1 MTFETPLLLAAA
13 PIVGGLL
20 LAGAWLARRRRITA
34 ASAWSSAL
42 GNLARR
48 RARWTPAI
56 LAVGGALAAVAFAGP
71 RGGPRSVVS
80 ESRALNLVI
89 AVDVSRSMLAEDVAP
104 SRLQR
109 AVREAR
115 RLVEDLPGDRLGL
128 IAFAGKSYI
137 LSPLTVD
144 GGAVEMYLDAL
155 DPDIASE
162 GGTSLSAV
170 LRQGS
175 ELLTATRDGADR
187 VLVVFTDGEAHD
199 SLDDALAA
207 ARALARQGITLIL
220 VAEGGVEPVRI
231 PIRDQN
237 GALLEYKLDENGEVV
252 RTRRSDVAL
261 RGIAEAAKGSVVASE
276 LPDQAGAARELVATL
291 RRSASRESRTA
302 DLEPLAWVPILVA
315 AILLLLD
322 TWRQKA
328 GALVGL
334 LLMLTAAPA
343 SAQRPSPGE
352 RKLATGDT
360 SAAASAFL
368 KEASRAS
375 SDTALYDAGTAAL
388 AAGDIEAAHS
398 ALSLAAKSVDPGL
411 RYRALYNLGVVSLM
425 VARSDTAKREAMTQE
440 AIDNLRE
447 ALLLAPSSE
456 RAKWNLE
463 LAERMRPP
471 PSGGGGGGQSGGPSQ
486 PQPQQAKPTPASGG
500 LNKSQAEQ
508 ILSSMEREELGTQMA
523 RQRKLRAPPPP
534 GKDW

>member
-13 PIVGGLL
+13 PILGGVL
-20 LAGAWLARRRRITA
+20 LAGAWLARRRRLRA
-34 ASAWSSAL
+34 ATAWSVAL
-42 GNLARR
+42 GTQARR
-48 RARWTPAI
+48 RARWTPI
-56 LAVGGALAAVAFAGP
+56 FLALGGALAAIAFAGP

-80 ESRALNLVI
+80 ESRALDLVM

-162 GGTSLSAV
+162 GGTNLSSV
-170 LRQGS
+170 LRQGA

-199 SLDDALAA
+199 SLDDALVA

-220 VAEGGVEPVRI
+220 VAEGGTEPARI

-237 GALLEYKLDENGEVV
+237 GALLEYKLDENGEVI
-252 RTRRSDVAL
+252 RTRRGDDAL
-261 RGIAEAAKGSVVASE
+261 RSVAEAAKGSIVASE
-276 LPDQAGAARELVATL
+276 LPDQAGAARELVASL

-302 DLEPLAWVPILVA
+302 DLEPLAWIPILLA
-315 AILLLLD
+315 AALLLID
-322 TWRQKA
+322 TWRQRA

-334 LLMLTAAPA
+334 LLMLGAANA

-352 RKLATGDT
+352 RKLAAGEH
-360 SAAASAFL
+360 AAAAAAFM
-368 KEASRAS
+368 KEAGKAA

-388 AAGDIEAAHS
+388 AAGDLGAAQS

-411 RYRALYNLGVVSLM
+411 RYRALYNLGVVNLM
-425 VARSDTAKREAMTQE
+425 TARADTSKREAMTQE
-440 AIDNLRE
+440 AIDHLRE

-471 PSGGGGGGQSGGPSQ
+471 PTGGGGGGQSGGPSK
-486 PQPQQAKPTPASGG
+486 PQPQQASPSPSSGG

-508 ILSSMEREELGTQMA
+508 ILTSMEREELGTQMA
-523 RQRKLRAPPPP
+523 RQRKLRAAPPP

>member
-1 MTFETPLLLAAA
+1 MTFETPLMLAAA
-13 PIVGGLL
+13 PILGGLL
-20 LAGAWLARRRRITA
+20 LAGAWLARRRRVAA
-34 ASAWSSAL
+34 ASAWSSRLGAL
-42 GNLARR
+42 AKG
-48 RARWTPAI
+48 RARWTPVV
-56 LAVGGALAAVAFAGP
+56 LALGGALAAVAFAGP

-80 ESRALNLVI
+80 ESRALDLVI

-109 AVREAR
+109 AVRESR
-115 RLVEDLPGDRLGL
+115 RLVEDLTGDRLGL
-128 IAFAGKSYI
+128 VAFAGKSYI

-162 GGTSLSAV
+162 GGTNLSAV
-170 LRQGS
+170 LRQGG

-187 VLVVFTDGEAHD
+187 VLVVFTDGELHD
-199 SLDDALAA
+199 SLDEALVA

-220 VAEGGVEPVRI
+220 VAEGGTEPVRI
-231 PIRDQN
+231 PIRDPS
-237 GALLEYKLDENGEVV
+237 GALLEYKLDQNGDVV
-252 RTRRSDVAL
+252 RTRRSDEAL
-261 RGIAEAAKGSVVASE
+261 RAIAEAAKGSVVASE
-276 LPDQAGAARELVATL
+276 LPDQAGATRELVSTL

-302 DLEPLAWVPILVA
+302 DLEPLAWVPMLIAVV
-315 AILLLLD
+315 LLMLD
-322 TWRQKA
+322 TWRQRA

-334 LLMLTAAPA
+334 LLVLASDA

-352 RKLATGDT
+352 RRLASGNH

-368 KEASRAS
+368 KEAAGAS
-375 SDTALYDAGTAAL
+375 SDTALYDAGTAAI
-388 AAGDIEAAHS
+388 AAGDLEGALS
-398 ALSLAAKSVDPGL
+398 ALALAAKSVDPGL
-411 RYRALYNLGVVSLM
+411 RYRALYNLGVVALM
-425 VARSDTAKREAMTQE
+425 AARADSAKREAMTQE

-447 ALLLAPSSE
+447 ALLLTPNSE

-471 PSGGGGGGQSGGPSQ
+471 PTGGGGGGQSGGPSK
-486 PQPQQAKPTPASGG
+486 PQPQQATPTPSSGG

>member
-13 PIVGGLL
+13 PILGGLL
-20 LAGAWLARRRRITA
+20 LAGAWLARRRRLRA
-34 ASAWSSAL
+34 ATAWSGAL
-42 GNLARR
+42 GAIAKK

-56 LAVGGALAAVAFAGP
+56 LAVGGALAAVTFAGP

-80 ESRALNLVI
+80 ESRALDLVI
-89 AVDVSRSMLAEDVAP
+89 AVDVSRSMLAEDVSP

-109 AVREAR
+109 SVREAR

-162 GGTSLSAV
+162 GGTNLSAV
-170 LRQGS
+170 LRQGA

-207 ARALARQGITLIL
+207 ARALAKQGITLIL
-220 VAEGGVEPVRI
+220 VAEGGTEPVRI
-231 PIRDQN
+231 PIRDPN

-252 RTRRSDVAL
+252 RTRRSDENL
-261 RGIAEAAKGSVVASE
+261 RAIAEAAKGSVVASE
-276 LPDQAGAARELVATL
+276 LPDQAGATRELVATL

-302 DLEPLAWVPILVA
+302 DLEPLAWIPMLIAVV
-315 AILLLLD
+315 LLLID
-322 TWRQKA
+322 TWRQRA

-334 LLMLTAAPA
+334 LLMLSAREA

-352 RKLATGDT
+352 RKLASGEH

-368 KEASRAS
+368 KEAGRAA

-388 AAGDIEAAHS
+388 AAGDIEAAMS
-398 ALSLAAKSVDPGL
+398 ALSLASKSVDPGL
-411 RYRALYNLGVVSLM
+411 RYRALYNLGVVNLM
-425 VARSDTAKREAMTQE
+425 TARADTAKREAMTQE
-440 AIDNLRE
+440 AIDHLRE
-447 ALLLAPSSE
+447 ALLLAPSSP

-463 LAERMRPP
+463 LAESMRPP
-471 PSGGGGGGQSGGPSQ
+471 PTGGGGGGQSGGPSK
-486 PQPQQAKPTPASGG
+486 PQPQQAAPTPSSGG

-508 ILSSMEREELGTQMA
+508 ILSSMEREELGTQEA
-523 RQRKLRAPPPP
+523 RQRKLRASPPP